1 MIHPTP
7 GRIVW
12 FHPNGITL
20 PPNFAYSDS
29 EQPLAATIAYVHSD
43 RMVNLFVID
52 QNGMG
57 YSLTSVTL
65 LQDDDATPGAG
76 SYAEWMPY
84 QKGQAAKSNTIDQ
97 NAMDEACRLAFSAK
111 ELFLANDSD
120 GGAKRLAG
128 LMIQRAEQ
136 LLGGAAGEQP
146 AAGGLPAIK
155 ASAKLCSG
163 ECSPGP
169 QTDSASPTVTLEQIE
184 NLIVSAQYHVI
195 PGTTVTVCCLE
206 LRNGFNVIGES
217 ACASLDNFNAEK
229 GRTYAREKAIEKI
242 WPLEGYLLKQ
252 RIYEATLAGRQDV
265 GLQ

>member
-29 EQPLAATIAYVHSD
+29 EQPLAAVIAYVHSD
-43 RMVNLFVID
+43 RMVNLSVFD

-57 YSLTSVTL
+57 YSLADVTL
-65 LQDDDATPGAG
+65 LQDDDATPNGFA
-76 SYAEWMPY
+76 YAEWMPY
-84 QKGQAAKSNTIDQ
+84 QKGQAAKANTTDQ

-111 ELFLANDSD
+111 ELFLANDLS
-120 GGAKRLAG
+120 GGAQRLAG

-146 AAGGLPAIK
+146 VTGGLA
-155 ASAKLCSG
+155 
-163 ECSPGP
+163 
-169 QTDSASPTVTLEQIE
+169 D
-184 NLIVSAQYHVI
+184 
-195 PGTTVTVCCLE
+195 
-206 LRNGFNVIGES
+206 
-217 ACASLDNFNAEK
+217 
-229 GRTYAREKAIEKI
+229 
-242 WPLEGYLLKQ
+242 
-252 RIYEATLAGRQDV
+252 RQDV